1 MAKPKSTELKTLESN
16 LIYVRNTYRKMI
28 LNKIKLGK
36 PVERLIERL
45 KAVEIQ
51 LWVLKE
57 GEKDGRKDKVS
68 NG

>member
-1 MAKPKSTELKTLESN
+1 MANPKQTEQKTLENN
-16 LIYVRNTYRKMI
+16 LTYVRNTYRKMI

-51 LWVLKE
+51 LWALKE
-57 GEKDGRKDKVS
+57 GQKIGQKDKVS